1 MEEPMTPPESAIW
14 QTKPGNRSFL
24 WFLAALLLICA
35 GCSTVSNIGKDIQKK
50 TEKALHSID
59 PISEAVQKK
68 IGIIRFENK
77 TLFTKNKL
85 ETNFTRRLGEE
96 IKQNCPSVIVVTPKD
111 KDFPDMLTALPRDP
125 SGRIDNMALANIAK
139 KLGLNAIVTGSL
151 HDISENA
158 EEKGIL
164 WFKDVHN
171 FINTK
176 LIVEVFDSQSAA
188 KLIDNVYVHELEVN
202 ELEYDMIR
210 AKKAQG
216 LPELDIALENIAAE
230 VGEEICEEIA
240 KQPWRAYIIGVN
252 AKEATLSSGSQVGL
266 KPNDRFDIYDGGKI
280 LEGAGGQRF
289 HTPGQKCGELKITT
303 VTPQT
308 AQALLTQGE
317 MKQGDYIKFK

>member
-1 MEEPMTPPESAIW
+1 MTLPESPLCK
-14 QTKPGNRSFL
+14 TKWGGRPVFWL
-24 WFLAALLLICA
+24 LAALLLICA
-35 GCSTVSNIGKDIQKK
+35 SCSSVSNIGKGIQKK
-50 TEKALHSID
+50 TKKALHNIN
-59 PISEAVQKK
+59 PLSETVQKK
-68 IGIIRFENK
+68 IGIIGFENK
-77 TLFTKNKL
+77 TLFTQNKL
-85 ETNFTRRLGEE
+85 ETTFTRRLGEE
-96 IKQNCPSVIVVTPKD
+96 IKQNCPTVIVLTPED

-125 SGRIDNMALANIAK
+125 SGRIDNMALANIGK
-139 KLGLNAIVTGSL
+139 QLGLNAIVTGSL

-216 LPELDIALENIAAE
+216 LPELDIALENIAIE

-240 KQPWRAYIIGVN
+240 KQPWRAYIIAVN
-252 AKEATLSSGSQVGL
+252 AKDATLSSGSQVGL
-266 KPNDRFDIYDGGKI
+266 KINERFDIYSAGTI

-289 HTPGQKCGELKITT
+289 HIPGQKCGELKITN
-303 VTPQT
+303 VTSKT
-308 AQALLTQGE
+308 AQALLTKGK
-317 MKQGDYIKFK
+317 MKQGDYIKIKH